1 MTSRRCRGADSCTSI
16 ATAGEV
22 RHSLVCPSGRRIRKR
37 GGGVTKCEVPREV
50 RGLRFIETTGRRASP
65 ARR

>member
-1 MTSRRCRGADSCTSI
+1 MTSRRCRGADSMHL
-16 ATAGEV
+16 
-22 RHSLVCPSGRRIRKR
+22 HSHRWGGPAFLVCPSGRRIRKR

-50 RGLRFIETTGRRASP
+50 RGLRFIETTGRQASP